1 MLTEVPNC
9 EILLPT
15 LTIGQVRRA
24 SRLEA
29 EESGERSM
37 GGMMKQRSSVLA
49 VTLGAVLMVSSVV
62 MMAGQA
68 SAGSFSAEQAVVAA
82 AMKTPTKISQTVPL
96 PEPAPKGKKLVFLVA
111 NNANATLAWEGAA
124 AAAAAVGWKFD
135 HIVYDPTNLETL
147 EASFAS
153 ALALHPTVV
162 AESGLA
168 QTQFGAATIKAYAKA
183 GVPIIV
189 AAATPVTP
197 SKTILGPVQGATVFT
212 EGGTIL
218 ANWFVNDS
226 QGTGSALVVDVPAFP
241 VLGSFGE
248 AFSSTVASLCST
260 CNVDTLD
267 IPLSEVDAGQ
277 AVSAVVAHL
286 QANPSIKYV
295 FWCDS
300 DFAIGIT
307 SALSA
312 AGLTDVKVGSQL
324 MDSTAQAAIQ
334 AGTEAVST
342 GFAGE
347 YQGYAVVD
355 MALRW
360 VEHAPLGHLDALSPT
375 QLFTSANIS
384 SSTFGGSEVFNAP
397 SNALQQ
403 FEKLWKVKITK

>member
-1 MLTEVPNC
+1 MNH
-9 EILLPT
+9 
-15 LTIGQVRRA
+15 RRVV
-24 SRLEA
+24 
-29 EESGERSM
+29 
-37 GGMMKQRSSVLA
+37 SSAL
-49 VTLGAVLMVSSVV
+49 LGAALMISATVVLVLP
-62 MMAGQA
+62 A
-68 SAGSFSAEQAVVAA
+68 SAAPSFSSEQAVIAA
-82 AMKTPTKISQTVPL
+82 AEKTPTKISQTVPL
-96 PEPAPKGKKLVFLVA
+96 PKTPPKGKKLVFLVA
-111 NNANATLAWEGAA
+111 NNPNANLAWEGAA
-124 AAAAAVGWKFD
+124 AAAKAVGWKFT
-135 HIVYDPTNLETL
+135 HIVYDPTNLATL

-153 ALALHPTVV
+153 ALALKPTIV

-168 QTQFGAATIKAYAKA
+168 QSQFGASTIRDYAKA

-197 SKTILGPVQGATVFT
+197 SKTILGPVQGVSVFS
-212 EGGTIL
+212 GGGSLL

-241 VLGSFGE
+241 VLAAFGGSF
-248 AFSSTVASLCST
+248 SSSVASLCSS
-260 CNVDTLD
+260 CSVDTLD

-286 QANPSIKYV
+286 QANPAIHYV

-300 DFAIGIT
+300 DFGIGID
-307 SALSA
+307 SALKA

-324 MDSTAQAAIQ
+324 MDSSAQAAIQ
-334 AGTEAVST
+334 AGTESVST

-360 VEHAPLGHLDALSPT
+360 VEHAPLGHLDATSPT
-375 QLFTSANIS
+375 QLFTSTNITS
-384 SSTFGGSEVFNAP
+384 SIFGGTAVFSAP

-403 FEKLWKVKITK
+403 FEKLWKVKITS